1 MSELQLFKYFST
13 IEDTRQSGKVAH
25 KLFDILFLTISA
37 VIAGSQGWEEIEEF
51 GHDRLDWLR
60 KFVAFENGIPTHDTV
75 ARVISKIDM
84 QKFQSCFSKWMKDC
98 HHATDGQVIAIDG
111 KRLKGSFNQP
121 DRKDAIHMVSAFA
134 CQNGL
139 VLGQQ
144 KTDRKSNEI
153 TAIPELLDL
162 LEIKGCLVTIDAM
175 GCQKGIAQKILDK
188 EADYLLALKANQPGL
203 YTQVQS
209 LLGPEISRQCEQ
221 GTLFQEADY
230 QRNREEYRC
239 CITSNDLSQLPASL
253 EWAELKTVGVI
264 ISYRNEKGKTSK
276 ELSFRYYIS
285 SAKLLPEEL
294 ASSAREHWGIEN
306 GLHWKL
312 DVGMKEDDC
321 RIRRDG
327 APEIMAGVRHIA
339 MNQLQSEK
347 SFKKGVRAKQM
358 KANRN
363 TDYLEKVMFN
373 K

>member
-13 IEDTRQSGKVAH
+13 IEDTRQSGKIAH
-25 KLFDILFLTISA
+25 KLFDILFLTVSA

-51 GHDRLDWLR
+51 GHDRLGWLR
-60 KFVAFENGIPTHDTV
+60 KFVAFENGIPTHDTI

-84 QKFQSCFSKWMKDC
+84 HKFQSCFSKWMKDC
-98 HHATDGQVIAIDG
+98 HQATDGQVIAIDG
-111 KRLKGSFNQP
+111 KRLKGSFNQS

-153 TAIPELLDL
+153 TAIPELLAL

-188 EADYLLALKANQPGL
+188 EADYLLALKANQSGL

-253 EWAELKTVGVI
+253 AWPELKTVGVI
-264 ISYRNEKGKTSK
+264 ISYRNEKDKKSK
-276 ELSFRYYIS
+276 ELSSRYYIS

-294 ASSAREHWGIEN
+294 ASSAREHWRIEN

-363 TDYLEKVMFN
+363 TNYLEKIMFN